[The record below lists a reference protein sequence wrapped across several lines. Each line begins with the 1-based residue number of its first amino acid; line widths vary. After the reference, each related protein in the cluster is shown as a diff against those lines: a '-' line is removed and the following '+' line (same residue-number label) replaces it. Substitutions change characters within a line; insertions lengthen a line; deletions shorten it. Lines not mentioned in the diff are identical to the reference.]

1 MQAFLAIDVR
11 TLLPNSFLMFSNNT
25 SVVLTLPRPRPEFH
39 LSFDSCEE
47 LSHIRTCLDALVYFC
62 FTKQSL
68 SEYEPANGGTQQLQ
82 ALRFFHSISCL
93 KGSIDVLIPTSG
105 RRAMIAE
112 RFEQIHL
119 MQYRRGEYILNRL
132 RAQTAVNKVVSLT
145 YRGVTYE
152 KLL

>member
-1 MQAFLAIDVR
+1 
-11 TLLPNSFLMFSNNT
+11 
-25 SVVLTLPRPRPEFH
+25 
-39 LSFDSCEE
+39 
-47 LSHIRTCLDALVYFC
+47 
-62 FTKQSL
+62 
-68 SEYEPANGGTQQLQ
+68 
-82 ALRFFHSISCL
+82 
-93 KGSIDVLIPTSG
+93 
-105 RRAMIAE
+105 MIAE